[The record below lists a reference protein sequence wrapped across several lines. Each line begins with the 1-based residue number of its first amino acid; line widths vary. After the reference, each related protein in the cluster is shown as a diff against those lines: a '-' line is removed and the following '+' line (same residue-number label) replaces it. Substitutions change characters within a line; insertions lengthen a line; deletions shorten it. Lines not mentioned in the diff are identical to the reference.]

1 MIPVTGWAAK
11 RFGAKRVWITSLIL
25 FTAGSALC
33 GLATTTNELIAFRV
47 LQGIGGGMIL
57 PIGQL
62 MMADA
67 AGPERM
73 GRVMSIVAVPAML
86 APILGPA
93 IGGLILDNASWQWI
107 FYVNLPIGIV
117 AVITSLRTLP
127 RDKPTAASA
136 PAGRLDVRGLALMA
150 TGLPLLIYGLA
161 EVGTTGAFGF
171 TKVILPCLVGLSL
184 IGFFILH
191 ALRVPKPLLNVRLY
205 KRPTFAS
212 ASFAMFCLGAAL
224 FGGLILLPLY
234 WQNIR
239 HEDVLRTG
247 LLTAPQGLGMAL
259 VMPLAG
265 KLTDRFGGGPLAL
278 IGVIVTTLA
287 TVPFGLISAHSSI
300 LGLSIAM
307 FIRGNGD
314 RLCLHAGDG
323 GRVRVAEALRA
334 PRRHAAAQR
343 APARRRLDRHRRAG
357 GCAPAGAGRHPHS
370 LGRGGGVRHGL
381 LGGGRTDRAGDHP
394 VHHPCAR
401 RAGRAR
407 RQGAAGGALAGG
419 AWRGGGGVTVAPERS
434 LEAAAHMGRSFKGA
448 IAAMRRMRGRETQ
461 CPGELSD
468 AQYGLLF
475 GLQGHDSLSARELA
489 FQAGVSP
496 ASATEMLEGLEAAGL
511 VSRVRSEVD
520 RRVVLTSLTERG
532 RELVD
537 ARQAHYEPRWHAAF
551 ASFSDEELLGAAAV
565 LDRVATFFDELAEE
579 RQA

>member
-1 MIPVTGWAAK
+1 MNSSSRIEAHVWRISAVVIVGSIMSILDTTIVNVAMDTLSHELHATISQVQWVVTGYMLSLAAVIPITGWAAK

-33 GLATTTNELIAFRV
+33 GTATSIDELIFFRV

-107 FYVNLPIGIV
+107 FYVNLPIGII

-161 EVGTTGAFGF
+161 EVGSTGTFGF

-184 IGFFILH
+184 IGFFIVH

-205 KRPTFAS
+205 KRPTFSS

-287 TVPFGLISAHSSI
+287 TI
-300 LGLSIAM
+300 LDLSIAM
-307 FIRGNGD
+307 FIRGMGIGF
-314 RLCLHAGDG
+314 AFM
-323 GRVRVAEALRA
+323 
-334 PRRHAAAQR
+334 
-343 APARRRLDRHRRAG
+343 PAMA
-357 GCAPAGAGRHPHS
+357 
-370 LGRGGGVRHGL
+370 
-381 LGGGRTDRAGDHP
+381 
-394 VHHPCAR
+394 
-401 RAGRAR
+401 
-407 RQGAAGGALAGG
+407 
-419 AWRGGGGVTVAPERS
+419 
-434 LEAAAHMGRSFKGA
+434 
-448 IAAMRRMRGRETQ
+448 
-461 CPGELSD
+461 
-468 AQYGLLF
+468 
-475 GLQGHDSLSARELA
+475 
-489 FQAGVSP
+489 
-496 ASATEMLEGLEAAGL
+496 
-511 VSRVRSEVD
+511 
-520 RRVVLTSLTERG
+520 
-532 RELVD
+532 
-537 ARQAHYEPRWHAAF
+537 AAF
-551 ASFSDEELLGAAAV
+551 ASLRRSELADATPQLNVLQRVGGSIGTAVLAVVLQRALVGAHTLSAAAAAYGTAFWVAAGLTALAIIPCIILVRAERAARAAKAAGVAAPGAA
-565 LDRVATFFDELAEE
+565 LAE
-579 RQA
+579 AVAV